1 VVDEQAQQALF
12 IQQEESK
19 GTQQKR
25 DANKI
30 QCIPK
35 QFK

>member
-1 VVDEQAQQALF
+1 MVVDEQAQQALF

-19 GTQQKR
+19 GTKQKR

-30 QCIPK
+30 
-35 QFK
+35 